1 MYRVRVT
8 YKSFV
13 GLGERSY
20 IMYTTD
26 NKEDAYNKAKE
37 LEKLAH
43 IQCVIISK

>member
-8 YKSFV
+8 YKNFV

-26 NKEDAYNKAKE
+26 NKQEAYNKAKE
-37 LEKLAH
+37 LEKLAY
-43 IQCVIISK
+43 IQCVIVSK